1 MSTVA
6 TLVGLIQMVLQIL
19 IWIIVIQVVLSWLIA
34 FNIINAQSPFVR
46 SMLHGIE
53 RLLEPLLRPIRRIL
67 PDLGGLDFSPMV
79 LILLLIAIQRLLPA
93 ILIDTGLL

>member
-34 FNIINAQSPFVR
+34 FNIINSQSPFVR

-93 ILIDTGLL
+93 ILFDTGLL

>member
-67 PDLGGLDFSPMV
+67 PDLGGLDFSPLV

>member
-53 RLLEPLLRPIRRIL
+53 RLIEPLLRPIRRIL

>member
-19 IWIIVIQVVLSWLIA
+19 IWIIFIQVVLSWLIA

-46 SMLHGIE
+46 SMLYGIE

-93 ILIDTGLL
+93 ILFDTGLL